1 MLSAA
6 LVAVMVQVP
15 TAAAVRVVPL
25 MVQLALF
32 EAYVTAPVPEP
43 PVVLSVVVPPKATVD
58 GVLTATSV
66 ACVAWFTVTVMPA
79 EVAKV

>member
-1 MLSAA
+1 M
-6 LVAVMVQVP
+6 VAVTVQVP

-32 EAYVTAPVPEP
+32 EAYVTAPVPDP

-79 EVAKV
+79 EVAAA

>member
-1 MLSAA
+1 M
-6 LVAVMVQVP
+6 VAVMVQVP
-15 TAAAVRVVPL
+15 APTAVSVAPL

-32 EAYVTAPVPEP
+32 DAYVTAPVPEP
-43 PVVLSVVVPPKATVD
+43 PVVLSVVVPPKATVA